1 MGYSPSLGNAM
12 RRIVQRISRPPTTP
26 MTSPTLICSANSPA
40 TWPNAPALRPPAVTR
55 LAISAMPTGSFAPDS
70 PSRIVPA
77 GSPPSRFPRT
87 ENTTAGSVGAT
98 AVPTSSATYHSNP
111 KRKCAATAAAA
122 TVRNVPSTP
131 ASTTVD
137 RAPRRRLS
145 PMCMPPS
152 NRMIA
157 RAIVTIRSTVRCG
170 GASRPGMTAA
180 ATAAPA
186 TNSAGAG
193 SWMRSLSR
201 LDNTASSPTAAM
213 TATRAPNGPTSCTQ
227 ELPYGLSANPV
238 ADQASRHTDV
248 EVRPS
253 TMRQVHWSERL
264 PVDPDVDTDHAAD
277 VRWVALAVFAGG
289 CVGGLMRYSVVKA
302 WPEPHAGF
310 PWSTFAV
317 NVAGALL
324 LGVIVVVATEVAT
337 SWRYLRPLLGAGF
350 C

>member
-1 MGYSPSLGNAM
+1 
-12 RRIVQRISRPPTTP
+12 
-26 MTSPTLICSANSPA
+26 
-40 TWPNAPALRPPAVTR
+40 
-55 LAISAMPTGSFAPDS
+55 MPTGSFAPDS

-77 GSPPSRFPRT
+77 GSATSRLPRT

-227 ELPYGLSANPV
+227 ELLHGLSANPV

-253 TMRQVHWSERL
+253 TMRGVTDGRDALPGRLQWSDRL
-264 PVDPDVDTDHAAD
+264 PLDPDVDATAYDRAHHI
-277 VRWVALAVFAGG
+277 RMVALVFVGG
-289 CVGGLMRYSVVKA
+289 CLGGVVRYAVVRHWA
-302 WPEPHAGF
+302 HPPAAF
-310 PWSTFAV
+310 PRATFVV
-317 NVAGALL
+317 NVVGALA
-324 LGVIVVVATEVAT
+324 LGVVVEVATEVLRD
-337 SWRYLRPLLGAGF
+337 SRFLRPLVGAGF
-350 C
+350 